1 MFKNKTEQNRND
13 EKYNQTGITVKIH
26 SNHDGFWAN
35 TIMLKSIAAQS
46 SWRSPV
52 ITASL
57 KNYIGRPSS
66 EKIRACSDIL
76 SDTWVEGH
84 TSHCSRVLWRCHPER
99 SSSSGEFGC
108 LSFIK
113 HMPWTLCFLLV
124 MWKNLR
130 VFMSHNSAE
139 VHWTFHFQILY
150 FLVDSYRHFGRF
162 ICPTVTNGKHS
173 SIHPR
178 SHFFS
183 AGDEK
188 T

>member
-1 MFKNKTEQNRND
+1 M
-13 EKYNQTGITVKIH
+13 TVSEGLWSCCGH
-26 SNHDGFWAN
+26 RGWL
-35 TIMLKSIAAQS
+35 IMAISDH
-46 SWRSPV
+46 RSE
-52 ITASL
+52 TSL

-84 TSHCSRVLWRCHPER
+84 ISHCSRVLWRCHPER

-173 SIHPR
+173 SIHP
-178 SHFFS
+178 
-183 AGDEK
+183 
-188 T
+188 

>member
-1 MFKNKTEQNRND
+1 MTVSEGLWSCCGPSRLAHHGDLRSSQWNKPQ
-13 EKYNQTGITVKIH
+13 KLH
-26 SNHDGFWAN
+26 
-35 TIMLKSIAAQS
+35 
-46 SWRSPV
+46 
-52 ITASL
+52 
-57 KNYIGRPSS
+57 RPPF
-66 EKIRACSDIL
+66 EWKIRACSEIL

-84 TSHCSRVLWRCHPER
+84 ISHCSRVLWRCYPER
-99 SSSSGEFGC
+99 SSSSREFGC

-173 SIHPR
+173 SIHP
-178 SHFFS
+178 
-183 AGDEK
+183 
-188 T
+188 